1 MGCGL
6 AYVAHRPLMQ
16 ARSESSRRGSLET
29 GAVGPVGRVDI
40 SGYPKARLLAE
51 VALVL
56 EP

>member
-1 MGCGL
+1 
-6 AYVAHRPLMQ
+6 MQ